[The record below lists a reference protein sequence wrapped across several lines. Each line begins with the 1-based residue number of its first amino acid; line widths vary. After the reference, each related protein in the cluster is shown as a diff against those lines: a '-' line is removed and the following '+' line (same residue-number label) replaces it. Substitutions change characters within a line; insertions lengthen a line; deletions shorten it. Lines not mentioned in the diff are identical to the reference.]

1 MDNLLIELALFTSVR
16 SARNEGYQLAAVSP
30 GVSKDDARAL
40 SKWGPAHNSLCD
52 DSPHGSSVNFHPLP
66 SGRFCVSRSVA
77 AGPEWSGRGGQRI
90 ATHMLVVSPETLA
103 RFANDPFRLLAAV
116 EVAGRLPD
124 AGETPERLEPFY
136 LPGRAATVD
145 GSLLAR
151 LSVDPGRRA
160 VCGLLDAVLDAGPLG
175 VIAPVPAE
183 RLFAGLLNLLP
194 VSCRTE
200 LTFTTGLKETLS
212 RPFGLIAF
220 PANYDARHPSR
231 DRNRVL
237 YDLRGESADLAH
249 RHAWTGIV
257 AQLLS
262 ERRVADL
269 SNVLKQVSGPI
280 GLKDLKNL
288 VAGPAEELV
297 EATQ

>member
-1 MDNLLIELALFTSVR
+1 MEHSLIEHALFTSVR
-16 SARNEGYQLAAVSP
+16 SARNEGYQLAATSP

-40 SKWGPAHNSLCD
+40 SKWGPAHDSLFD
-52 DSPHGSSVNFHPLP
+52 ATPNGSSINFHPLP
-66 SGRFCVSRSVA
+66 SGRFCVSRSMA
-77 AGPEWSGRGGQRI
+77 AGAEWSGRGGERI
-90 ATHMLVVSPETLA
+90 ATHMLLVPPETLA

-116 EVAGRLPD
+116 QVAGRLP
-124 AGETPERLEPFY
+124 AAELAPERLEPFY
-136 LPGRAATVD
+136 LPGHAATVD

-160 VCGLLDAVLDAGPLG
+160 VCGLLDAALDAEPLG

-194 VSCRTE
+194 VACRTE
-200 LTFTTGLKETLS
+200 LSFTTGLKDTLS
-212 RPFGLIAF
+212 RPFDLVAF
-220 PANYDARHPSR
+220 PGNYDARHPAR
-231 DRNRVL
+231 DRNRAM
-237 YDLRGESADLAH
+237 YDLRGELADRAY

-262 ERRVADL
+262 ERRVTDL
-269 SNVLKQVSGPI
+269 ATVLKQVSGPI

-297 EATQ
+297 EAT